1 MTTSRQEALWVLRA
15 QCGDRDGLECLLRS
29 IHPALRRFLIGV
41 VGSSHAD
48 DVLQDVLVTVCR
60 KLKTL
65 HTPELLRPW
74 VFRIAS
80 RQAFRHIRRGKRW
93 PEQAMDESMFDGIQA
108 REVSPPDELLQELL
122 SLEELSPASRAVLAL
137 HFQEELPL
145 YDVAAILEIPLG
157 TAKSRLAYGLT
168 TLRKHLNKKGKKR

>member
-1 MTTSRQEALWVLRA
+1 MTTSKQEAFWVLRA

-29 IHPALRRFLIGV
+29 IHPLLRRFLVGI

-48 DVLQDVLVTVCR
+48 DVLQDVLVIVCR

-74 VFRIAS
+74 AFRIAS
-80 RQAFRHIRRGKRW
+80 RQAFRHIRRGKHW
-93 PEQAMDESMFDGIQA
+93 PEQAADESMFDGIPA

-122 SLEELSPASRAVLAL
+122 SLEDLSSASRAVLVL

-145 YDVAAILEIPLG
+145 SDVAAILEIPLG

-168 TLRKHLNKKGKKR
+168 TLRKHLNKKGKK

>member
-1 MTTSRQEALWVLRA
+1 MWVLRA
-15 QCGDRDGLECLLRS
+15 QCDDQEALECLLRS
-29 IHPALRRFLIGV
+29 VQPSLHRFLLGV
-41 VGSSHAD
+41 LGPSHVD
-48 DVLQDVLVTVCR
+48 DLLQDVLVIVYR

-65 HTPELLRPW
+65 HTPELFRPW

-80 RQAFRHIRRGKRW
+80 RQAFRHIRRGKHW
-93 PEQAMDESMFDGIQA
+93 PEQAADESMFDGIPS

-122 SLEELSPASRAVLAL
+122 SLEDLSPASRAVLVL

-145 YDVAAILEIPLG
+145 SDVAAILEIPLG

-168 TLRKHLNKKGKKR
+168 TLRKHLNEKGKK